1 MIINDLVVGV
11 YDKQLLSSITE
22 CNLQTQMTHM
32 WNSTTGTI
40 YLKSTDGAP
49 VQNFKS
55 FYPGFDMLGKHFKL
69 RSTSNQKLN
78 RHYTIC
84 NVMRP
89 TYYQALV
96 KSLRNG
102 DDSDFGRHL
111 LDSTDKPI

>member
-1 MIINDLVVGV
+1 L
-11 YDKQLLSSITE
+11 
-22 CNLQTQMTHM
+22 
-32 WNSTTGTI
+32 
-40 YLKSTDGAP
+40 P

-69 RSTSNQKLN
+69 RSTRNSNHN

-89 TYYQALV
+89 TYYHALV
-96 KSLRNG
+96 KSLRSG

-111 LDSTDKPI
+111 LDSSDKPIQSFTIKNYNQFLGLSKKFYDPSHL